1 MKNRY
6 PMTAILA
13 VIVLLSV
20 FASDT
25 SLASGKPEEI
35 PECYCCVKTT
45 YSGNLHARENDFF
58 MITYSQEG
66 SDEELKLRITGMETA
81 EQIRYLKLEEGA
93 YEVTDIS
100 YEGKN
105 QLVTEQGYAVTTEFS
120 SREEGGSILFIAVG
134 NSAVKSLDTS
144 YENVMIKQGDEYVS
158 TVLEA
163 ETETQVI
170 TESETVTGA
179 DKSKESQAGQG
190 KTGNQTEVNRT
201 MENRKV
207 SENEMPVVE
216 DYRRETQ
223 VKLPEKDS
231 RKKEDKTRLVFF
243 FAVIMAT
250 GTGGFILH
258 RKTQE

>member
-1 MKNRY
+1 M
-6 PMTAILA
+6 P
-13 VIVLLSV
+13 
-20 FASDT
+20 
-25 SLASGKPEEI
+25 
-35 PECYCCVKTT
+35 
-45 YSGNLHARENDFF
+45 
-58 MITYSQEG
+58 
-66 SDEELKLRITGMETA
+66 
-81 EQIRYLKLEEGA
+81 
-93 YEVTDIS
+93 
-100 YEGKN
+100 
-105 QLVTEQGYAVTTEFS
+105 
-120 SREEGGSILFIAVG
+120 
-134 NSAVKSLDTS
+134 S